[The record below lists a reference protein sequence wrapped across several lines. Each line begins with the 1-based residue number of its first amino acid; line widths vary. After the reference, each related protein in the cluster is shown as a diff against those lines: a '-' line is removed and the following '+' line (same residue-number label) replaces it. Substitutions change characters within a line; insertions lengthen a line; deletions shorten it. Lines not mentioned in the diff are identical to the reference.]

1 MVLEDN
7 IYNIN
12 IIHGLV
18 VNWHYQIST
27 SQLHLSYN
35 SAVMHEKR
43 VCVNLCYW
51 IKHEL
56 VHNGKS

>member
-1 MVLEDN
+1 MVLKDN

-35 SAVMHEKR
+35 
-43 VCVNLCYW
+43 
-51 IKHEL
+51 
-56 VHNGKS
+56 